1 MGDGENIPTPE
12 QLVSQW
18 ENITS
23 LKGAK
28 EYQNVN
34 EQIGDLLAAF
44 TKPAEAS
51 AGASAGFGC
60 ASEVFDAMPAAFVA
74 DAAAGVDVV
83 FLYIISGEGG
93 GEWHSVIKDQ
103 KCRVEAGIH
112 EKPNCTLKMDS
123 GDFRDM
129 MNGKLPAMQAYTSGK
144 LKIEGDIMKS
154 QLIEKL
160 FKF

>member
-1 MGDGENIPTPE
+1 MAASRLTEDILPPDFLDKLKPELVMPMALYLVSENCPVSGSIYNAGLGCFNRVAMVTGPGAVVGDGENIPTPE

-51 AGASAGFGC
+51 AGASAGFR
-60 ASEVFDAMPAAFVA
+60 
-74 DAAAGVDVV
+74 
-83 FLYIISGEGG
+83 ISV
-93 GEWHSVIKDQ
+93 SI
-103 KCRVEAGIH
+103 
-112 EKPNCTLKMDS
+112 
-123 GDFRDM
+123 
-129 MNGKLPAMQAYTSGK
+129 
-144 LKIEGDIMKS
+144 
-154 QLIEKL
+154 
-160 FKF
+160 